1 MKPLD
6 LQGQPSQWDAYAEQL
21 RVKLPAA
28 PEALLAGYVRWMPWV
43 ALVFGVLSVVLLLF
57 FGLLGVVMAPVL
69 AVFGGAAGIHGVADF
84 FFVVVVGLI
93 LSGLDVA
100 GGWMMRQR
108 RLTGWWLLAIGLVIG
123 AISDVLHL
131 ALFSL
136 LVTLVIAYIH
146 LQVKPRYS

>member
-6 LQGQPSQWDAYAEQL
+6 LQGQPGQWDAYAEQL

-43 ALVFGVLSVVLLLF
+43 ALVFGVLSVMLLLF
-57 FGLLGVVMAPVL
+57 FGLLGAVMAPIL
-69 AVFGGAAGIHGVADF
+69 AVFGGAAGIHGAEDF
-84 FFVVVVGLI
+84 FLTVIVGLV

-123 AISDVLHL
+123 ALSDVLHL